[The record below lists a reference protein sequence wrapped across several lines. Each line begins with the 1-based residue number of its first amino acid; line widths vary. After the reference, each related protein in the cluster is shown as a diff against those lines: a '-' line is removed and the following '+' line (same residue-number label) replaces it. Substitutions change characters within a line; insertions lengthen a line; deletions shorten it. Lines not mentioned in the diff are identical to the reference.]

1 MSPAYT
7 PASCWLHRIMF
18 SLESALIT
26 FLWMTPLIY
35 PSEPMLWFS
44 FYHCLLRRKGCPAL
58 RGRGTSIGAHYC
70 HIFHESGYT
79 AHVHWLLFF
88 PSEQALHPSSMF
100 WPWVRYT
107 WSVHWHQGP
116 QLHFHPCTYPAN
128 TIPLWKFSK
137 TAAVSQGLWTAS
149 LLFPQVWHW
158 LHRYMQWLVSR
169 VLSIFFIYPPQD
181 VPVALFYGWPAQ
193 FWAVWGT
200 LKAWEFPVWPSYGM
214 VSKAVFLYPFIH
226 HLSSPAP
233 PEKCNSWLYVGTCP
247 PSLGAHLNNLA

>member
-18 SLESALIT
+18 SLESALTT

-44 FYHCLLRRKGCPAL
+44 FYHWLMRRKGCPAL
-58 RGRGTSIGAHYC
+58 RGRGISIGAHYR
-70 HIFHESGYT
+70 HILHKSGYT

-88 PSEQALHPSSMF
+88 PSEQALHPSPMF

-116 QLHFHPCTYPAN
+116 QLHFHPCTYPTN

-137 TAAVSQGLWTAS
+137 TAAVRTAS

-158 LHRYMQWLVSR
+158 LHCYMQWLVSR

-181 VPVALFYGWPAQ
+181 VPVALFYGWPAHCFGQ
-193 FWAVWGT
+193 CEVHWRPENVQCGPHM
-200 LKAWEFPVWPSYGM
+200 AW
-214 VSKAVFLYPFIH
+214 
-226 HLSSPAP
+226 SPRLFSFTPLTITSLLP
-233 PEKCNSWLYVGTCP
+233 PLQRNVTHDYM
-247 PSLGAHLNNLA
+247 